1 MKRTVFITVML
12 AMVLSASAQQR
23 SVILPGNAKID
34 VEKLNK
40 QIPLNMDVSK
50 LSISEARVLRNAF
63 AARQGYCFMSGDL
76 RSIFE
81 ATSWYGEKMNDRFW
95 EEEDGKAK
103 PLTYTDA
110 EKAFMQKLKD
120 REEALKQQ
128 NFVAPNGMMV
138 NMDNLINPF
147 QLASFDPKLRQAL
160 AKNAFAIVPGDE
172 QQLFHVYE
180 RNDYHQFPNFVTT
193 DLFLQVFHMYF
204 DCLLKEVEQEK
215 FVPLLTSFVKQLYD
229 AMSTQA
235 SFATDPN
242 VKTAAQYNAA
252 FFAIAHALLTG
263 ENNLPVAPN
272 YTALVKE
279 EINHVNDAETTY
291 STFLGYVPERK
302 MPMFIYNTY
311 RPRGHYTRNETL
323 KRYFRA
329 MMWLQNAPFGTDM
342 EDKLQAALLMAQVG
356 HWQ

>member
-110 EKAFMQKLKD
+110 EKAFM
-120 REEALKQQ
+120 
-128 NFVAPNGMMV
+128 
-138 NMDNLINPF
+138 
-147 QLASFDPKLRQAL
+147 
-160 AKNAFAIVPGDE
+160 
-172 QQLFHVYE
+172 
-180 RNDYHQFPNFVTT
+180 
-193 DLFLQVFHMYF
+193 
-204 DCLLKEVEQEK
+204 
-215 FVPLLTSFVKQLYD
+215 
-229 AMSTQA
+229 
-235 SFATDPN
+235 
-242 VKTAAQYNAA
+242 
-252 FFAIAHALLTG
+252 
-263 ENNLPVAPN
+263 
-272 YTALVKE
+272 
-279 EINHVNDAETTY
+279 
-291 STFLGYVPERK
+291 
-302 MPMFIYNTY
+302 
-311 RPRGHYTRNETL
+311 
-323 KRYFRA
+323 
-329 MMWLQNAPFGTDM
+329 
-342 EDKLQAALLMAQVG
+342 
-356 HWQ
+356 